1 MLLVLVWAAAVLIY
15 LLGPV
20 RYHDQVRAET
30 WLFVIACVLAF
41 AAGALAGRWPR
52 VPFDQDQIP
61 EQYYRRVETAVIL
74 LAAIGVLGAVSLIVE
89 RLFFSG
95 IDYSAGF
102 TAARVA
108 RAEEIAAG
116 MADVVRRTPLLY
128 FGYLAFPF
136 AVPAYLLYVLAAERL
151 GRISTVMAHL
161 SLFAPISYAIIYGAR
176 SPLAVLLGLVV
187 GATLVRYALG
197 KPVVPAQWLGRL
209 FIGGAVVALVIYSGY
224 IFAQRRALSNLDD
237 SFGALEDRFETI
249 YAATIT
255 PAIGDA
261 VDEGRVAP
269 STAVNLAMTY
279 FYFTHEIP
287 MLDRTLRA
295 ERFGPYLGQYQFY
308 LPAAAVWRLLPEL
321 SSERR
326 MITEAQAAN
335 TYGWFSSA
343 WGSMYLDFGVAGA
356 LFMIAVCG
364 WISEQ
369 AFERVR
375 RRGSLGAQLA
385 LCYAFCGIIASP
397 VLSIFTISVSTLFLV
412 AIIGAIYLVRRPIAG
427 LATPAG

>member
-1 MLLVLVWAAAVLIY
+1 
-15 LLGPV
+15 
-20 RYHDQVRAET
+20 
-30 WLFVIACVLAF
+30 
-41 AAGALAGRWPR
+41 
-52 VPFDQDQIP
+52 
-61 EQYYRRVETAVIL
+61 
-74 LAAIGVLGAVSLIVE
+74 
-89 RLFFSG
+89 
-95 IDYSAGF
+95 
-102 TAARVA
+102 
-108 RAEEIAAG
+108 
-116 MADVVRRTPLLY
+116 LLY
-128 FGYLAFPF
+128 FSYLAFPL

-151 GRISTVMAHL
+151 GATGTVMAHL
-161 SLFAPISYAIIYGAR
+161 SLLAPVTYAIVYGAR

-187 GATLVRYALG
+187 GATFVRYALR
-197 KPVVPAQWLGRL
+197 KPLVPARWLSRV
-209 FIGGAVVALVIYSGY
+209 FMGGAVVALVIYSGY
-224 IFAQRRALSNLDD
+224 IFAQRRAISNLDD
-237 SFGALEDRFETI
+237 SFGALEERFETI

-295 ERFGPYLGQYQFY
+295 ERFGPFLGQYQFY
-308 LPAAAVWRLLPEL
+308 LPAAAVWRLFPGL

-369 AFERVR
+369 VFQRVR
-375 RRGSLGAQLA
+375 RRGSLSAQLG
-385 LCYAFCGIIASP
+385 LCYTYCGILASP
-397 VLSIFTISVSTLFLV
+397 VLSIFTISVSTLFLA
-412 AIIGAIYLVRRPIAG
+412 AIIGAMYLVRRPLAG
-427 LATPAG
+427 FTTAAG